1 MGQFRARHSRRGVV
15 KIRQKRECEPWY
27 KRVMRYASNLLLT
40 SSGIDSPCVRPAFL
54 DAIKGCESAVI
65 VPTASREY
73 KEKNKHAVA
82 THNTLLSIG
91 LKQVDFLDV
100 EFENASNL
108 FGYDVIYIVGGHP
121 FYLMH
126 HLRLSGADAILREI
140 NTQGKAFIT
149 GSSAGAVVLGP
160 DLRIVKAFDPDL
172 SEGYEDFAGIGLLPF
187 TILPHVNRWE
197 EKLPNLTERL
207 KTFSDETNLPVKII
221 RDHEALLI
229 DSKGRLI
236 ELRRYDESTN

>member
-1 MGQFRARHSRRGVV
+1 MNSISNTILTALPTE
-15 KIRQKRECEPWY
+15 K
-27 KRVMRYASNLLLT
+27 RYASNLLLT
-40 SSGIDSPCVRPAFL
+40 SSGIDSSCIRPAFSRS
-54 DAIKGCESAVI
+54 INGCASAVI
-65 VPTASREY
+65 VTTASREY
-73 KEKNKHAVA
+73 KEKSKHAVA
-82 THNTLLSIG
+82 TYNTFLSLG

-108 FGYDVIYIVGGHP
+108 FVYDVIYIVGGHP

-172 SEGYEDFAGIGLLPF
+172 SESYEDFAGIGLLPF

-197 EKLPNLTERL
+197 EKILNLDERL
-207 KTFSDETNLPVKII
+207 KAFSDDTSLPVKTI

-229 DSKGRLI
+229 DSEGRLT
-236 ELRRYDESTN
+236 ELSSPVLLSPNKQSPPTEIR